1 MLLSDREAH
10 ERLEAAIERAGGVR
24 ALAREIGITATVVSA
39 ARLRATRRTPIT
51 GKLAEHLRLK
61 RVSAYQ
67 LTENTKDPKQEHYEK
82 QRLEYNAAHGLPHEQ
97 SKTMRVAG
105 KGTTGQRF
113 PDQ

>member
-10 ERLEAAIERAGGVR
+10 ERLEAAIEAAGGVN
-24 ALAREIGITATVVSA
+24 ALAREIGVTATVVSA

-51 GKLAEHLRLK
+51 GKLAEHLRMK

-67 LTENTKDPKQEHYEK
+67 LTENAKDPKQEHYEK
-82 QRLEYNAAHGLPHEQ
+82 ERLEWNKTHGLPSEQ

-105 KGTTGQRF
+105 KGVMGQRF